1 MQQKRKRRTK
11 AEIARAKARATSSRK
26 QRLRVT
32 HRMTLE
38 QYEAILEFQGG
49 RCALCRLPGV
59 RKFLAVDHDHVVAKE
74 SCSHPHQESCENCWR
89 GLVHGS
95 CNSILAR
102 ARDSIE
108 FFERCISY
116 LKDPPAQQWRRDAKA
131 N

>member
-1 MQQKRKRRTK
+1 MQQKRKRRSK
-11 AEIARAKARATSSRK
+11 AELARARQRATNSKRF
-26 QRLRVT
+26 RLKTR

-59 RKFLAVDHDHVVAKE
+59 RKSLAVDHDHKIAKE
-74 SCSHPHQESCENCWR
+74 KCSHPPDESCEQCWR
-89 GLVHGS
+89 GLIHGYD
-95 CNSILAR
+95 NSLLAT

-116 LKDPPAQQWRRDAKA
+116 LKDPPAQQWLRGER
-131 N
+131 